1 MHLIV
6 IDPGFVGRGGH
17 HVAINRFL
25 VQEGAKRGFKP
36 IVLGSKF
43 VNPEPSDGF
52 RCVPAFPFSP
62 YALQGDTLEILKC
75 FIVFNEETR
84 AVLLSGLPAKKL
96 DPNSIL
102 IVHTAFGCMLYLVLY
117 KKERI

>member
-43 VNPEPSDGF
+43 INPEPSDGF

-75 FIVFNEETR
+75 FIVFNENT
-84 AVLLSGLPAKKL
+84 
-96 DPNSIL
+96 
-102 IVHTAFGCMLYLVLY
+102 HTCEENECGQ
-117 KKERI
+117 ERSASPQHNTHP